1 MLRRLLC
8 LLAPLSLVALPAILP
23 AQTLVIVTGREVL
36 SPVPTLWKNDQSNR
50 EISDLLFLRL
60 ADLGPAL
67 RTTDERAFI
76 PRLARRWT
84 RRDSLTL
91 AFELD
96 PRARWH
102 DGTPVTP
109 ADVILS
115 FRRAADRALNPQL
128 STLLGRITAMEAEGE
143 RTVVVRFR
151 EAYAEQLYDATYH
164 TPPLPAHL
172 LAGIPAESLA
182 ASAFA
187 RAPVGNGPYRWV
199 GRTPGQRLELRADTA
214 FFLGRPGIQRIVQ
227 LVVPDGE
234 ARANLLR
241 TGEVDAIDNVYGLP
255 NYSRV
260 ERLPDYGYYPAP
272 GLILGFAGFN
282 FRDPADTSRAHPLFQ
297 DPLVRR
303 ALALALDRP
312 AISQATWG
320 PLTTTPDAPL
330 SAVVGRNVT
339 SPPVTPYDTGS
350 ARRLLAQ
357 AGWRDRDG
365 DGVLDKGGRPLRFRF
380 MVPSVSTPRVAMATR
395 MQEAWRQLGIA
406 AELDLVE
413 PGTYMTRRGQG
424 RYDLEFWQPLQ
435 DPTPSGL
442 VQSWACSGIGGSNVG
457 HYCNPA
463 VDSLLAAGSR
473 APAAE
478 AGRRWS
484 QAVARIAED
493 MPAVFLYATVN
504 GTAVHRRFTN
514 VTIRPESAWS
524 TVWQWRLRP
533 GQALPRDGQ

>member
-339 SPPVTPYDTGS
+339 SPPVTPYDTGR